1 MAHRQSANRKIDK
14 AAGLGLASAKAGGCL
29 QGEKVKKTEILRLSL
44 VRFATSFLVI
54 LLVGVLNRIMIAE
67 FAISKVLVGVILSL
81 QHLVTPV
88 ALYFGYR
95 SDNRPLRGRRRV
107 PYILIGMAL
116 CCLALPLLP
125 DTALGLAD
133 GGDFALFAVM
143 GIVSL
148 LMIGVGVALSS
159 MALHALIVD
168 RCPPAQRGGALTS
181 VWIITLVGFIVA
193 APFYAWL
200 LPEYNQ
206 ETLRFIFLGT
216 AIGTFAM
223 TLIGVW
229 GQEKRPKKGR
239 EQTEPAPAAVPD
251 NHRSFAEVFSAL
263 WRNSQARQLFAF
275 LALADFFFFM
285 QEYVLEAYGQE
296 VFGLSVAHTTSF
308 NLYWGIGILIS
319 MIAVNSLFSIV
330 PGLGEKRV
338 LVAGCVI
345 CSVSFG
351 LLAFSSLGALEAV
364 ILLAVFIMG
373 FGKGVFNVGMA
384 RMMVRV
390 ARPDISGL
398 VMALWAVVG
407 GVAIGLGELGGGV
420 IVDIGIRATASTPVG
435 YGILFTMQSIGIL
448 ICLLLIAAIDLRRFH
463 DDLQQRLPVPE
474 GLTTT
479 F

>member
-1 MAHRQSANRKIDK
+1 MAVLHWWCMRIDK
-14 AAGLGLASAKAGGCL
+14 AARRELASAEIGGCRH
-29 QGEKVKKTEILRLSL
+29 GEIVKKSEIFRLSL

-54 LLVGVLNRIMIAE
+54 LLVGVLNRIMIVE

-88 ALYFGYR
+88 ALYFGFR
-95 SDNRPLRGRRRV
+95 SDERPLRGRRRV

-116 CCLALPLLP
+116 CCLPLPLLP
-125 DTALGLAD
+125 DAALGLANS
-133 GGDFALFAVM
+133 GGFTLFALVA
-143 GIVSL
+143 IASL

-168 RCPPAQRGGALTS
+168 RCPPEQRGGALTS

-200 LPEYNQ
+200 LPEYDQ
-206 ETLRFIFLGT
+206 EVMRFIFLGT
-216 AIGTFAM
+216 AIGTFAL

-229 GQEKRPKKGR
+229 GQEKRPARSR
-239 EQTEPAPAAVPD
+239 EKAAPAYAAVP
-251 NHRSFAEVFSAL
+251 NNRSFSGVFGAL
-263 WRNSQARQLFAF
+263 WHNGQARLLFAF

-296 VFGLSVAHTTSF
+296 VFELSVAHTTSF
-308 NLYWGIGILIS
+308 NLYWGAGVLIS
-319 MIAVNSLFSIV
+319 MIALNSLFNIV
-330 PGLGEKRV
+330 PALSEKRV
-338 LVAGCVI
+338 LAAGCMI
-345 CSVSFG
+345 CSLSFG
-351 LLAFSSLGALEAV
+351 LLAFSSVRALEAV

-384 RMMVRV
+384 RMMVRA

-420 IVDIGIRATASTPVG
+420 IVDIGIRATASTPIG
-435 YGILFTMQSIGIL
+435 YGILFTLQSIGIL
-448 ICLLLIAAIDLRRFH
+448 LCLALMAAINLRRFH
-463 DDLQQRLPVPE
+463 DDLDLRLPE
-474 GLTTT
+474 SQGQSATR
-479 F
+479 